1 MKKLFFFLLTVNI
14 LSCQTET
21 LEKEVLYEYPTG
33 KPKTEVTYKV
43 KGDKRI
49 KYLVET
55 YYPNGN
61 KESESYF
68 DEEGKRHGIFKF
80 WYENGNPWSETEFKH
95 GIKDG
100 INRAYYKEGGKRF
113 EGQFKN
119 DKRAGIWYFWDK
131 KGNQVLQKNF
141 DAEDDNQNTPDSK
154 Q

>member
-1 MKKLFFFLLTVNI
+1 MKK
-14 LSCQTET
+14 
-21 LEKEVLYEYPTG
+21 
-33 KPKTEVTYKV
+33 
-43 KGDKRI
+43 
-49 KYLVET
+49 
-55 YYPNGN
+55 
-61 KESESYF
+61 
-68 DEEGKRHGIFKF
+68 
-80 WYENGNPWSETEFKH
+80 ENGNPWSETEFKH